1 MKKGNKELKASRLD
15 SISQK
20 YVADDDLL
28 DLPAILY
35 RKILKALK
43 MNPRK
48 WANYLRDYLDWVV
61 TTEDPI
67 KAKSDRITRAG
78 NIKDT
83 YFQKKTLT
91 FNKLLEGLSILQM
104 RNCTITLTIEDQDGN
119 IHVVEESTQIMT
131 KERLERLDNRSKN
144 TDDTEE

>member
-1 MKKGNKELKASRLD
+1 MKRGNKELKASRLD

-28 DLPAILY
+28 DTPAILY
-35 RKILKALK
+35 RKIIKALQ

-48 WANYLRDYLDWVV
+48 WANYLREYLDWVV

-104 RNCTITLTIEDQDGN
+104 RNCTIRLTIEDRDGN

-131 KERLERLDNRSKN
+131 KERLERLVNSSDNTK
-144 TDDTEE
+144 D